1 MEWAAEVGAVEG
13 MVFSA
18 ATGWLYWT
26 SSSAA
31 AVRGARVADVERAPP
46 DRRAPRVRTVLRL
59 RTGARPRGIDLDPCT
74 E

>member
-1 MEWAAEVGAVEG
+1 

-18 ATGWLYWT
+18 ASGWLYWT

-46 DRRAPRVRTVLRL
+46 DRRGPRVRTVVRL
-59 RTGARPRGIDLDPCT
+59 PAGARPRGIDVDPCT